1 MNRQTALLGIFIALL
16 LLAGCNGTSNGIAE
30 ETIKIGFIGPLTGDT
45 AVVGE
50 SALAS
55 AQIAIKEINDAGGI
69 LGKQV
74 ELIIEDGKCR
84 GQDATVAA
92 NKLIHI
98 DQVSSIVGGVCSSET
113 IAAAP
118 IAEKA
123 GIVMISPGSSNPS
136 ITHAGEYIF
145 RTYPSDSFQ
154 GKEAATY
161 LYEKGYRKVAIFHEQ
176 SDFAVGIKEEFI
188 TAFTTYPGTEI
199 VGIETAP
206 SGNRDIRT
214 QLTRLKNKEPE
225 VLYSLTYTDL
235 AISSFK
241 QSKELG
247 WQPFIFGN
255 DGWVDPAIPKLQ
267 GMLLMVDNTCSS
279 RQTTPKS
286 TKRES
291 KH

>member
-161 LYEKGYRKVAIFHEQ
+161 LYEKGYRKVAIFTSKVILLSVSKRSSLQPLRPILVRKSSESKRHPQ
-176 SDFAVGIKEEFI
+176 
-188 TAFTTYPGTEI
+188 
-199 VGIETAP
+199 ETA
-206 SGNRDIRT
+206 
-214 QLTRLKNKEPE
+214 
-225 VLYSLTYTDL
+225 
-235 AISSFK
+235 IS
-241 QSKELG
+241 EH
-247 WQPFIFGN
+247 N
-255 DGWVDPAIPKLQ
+255 
-267 GMLLMVDNTCSS
+267 S
-279 RQTTPKS
+279 RG
-286 TKRES
+286 
-291 KH
+291 